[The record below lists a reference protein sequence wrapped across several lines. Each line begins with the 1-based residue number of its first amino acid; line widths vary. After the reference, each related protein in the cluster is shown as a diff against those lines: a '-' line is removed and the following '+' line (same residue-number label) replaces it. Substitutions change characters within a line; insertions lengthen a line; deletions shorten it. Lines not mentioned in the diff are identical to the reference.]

1 MSSLSTTTRSLI
13 PSVLL
18 ALGVC
23 VAGRETAN
31 ARPPRCQVTQGVIRS
46 VDTGRH
52 LLTVAVPPVG
62 SPPLELSFR
71 SLGTDDGAVPTPG
84 MVAEIRYRRPLFG
97 RARAISV
104 RPAATRA
111 DTTTH

>member
-1 MSSLSTTTRSLI
+1 MSPLSTTTRSLI

-31 ARPPRCQVTQGVIRS
+31 ARPPRCQITHGVIRS
-46 VDTGRH
+46 VDSGRH
-52 LLTVAVPPVG
+52 LLTVAVAPAG

-71 SLGTDDGAVPTPG
+71 TRGAEEGRLPTPG
-84 MVAEIRYRRPLFG
+84 TVAEVRYRSPLIG
-97 RARAISV
+97 PARAISV
-104 RPAATRA
+104 RPMAKAA
-111 DTTTH
+111 DTAAR